1 MRLRTASLI
10 ALGLALSLPALLA
23 AAAQTDDGPAPLVAP
38 HSVDLPQ
45 DASQAIVPTLH
56 VTSREIVVD
65 VMVTDA
71 NGNAVRGLKQS
82 DFSMKE
88 DGHPQPIRS
97 FREFGAAKPLP
108 AHRLPVLPPNVY
120 TNFQETPA
128 TGPVNIILIDA
139 LHSNFVG
146 IYHALQGVSQYLNG
160 MPQGTQLA
168 IFWLS
173 ESGLHMLQGFTT
185 DPALLR
191 RAVQTLRIDI
201 GSLQDRYAMDRVTI
215 DALNQIAAY
224 VSWIKGRKNLLWFTS
239 GMPVHLIRDGGYS
252 WSSGSS
258 SDRISDS
265 LFMGTSAGPDMGMIH
280 RLMDTY
286 ELFSAEQIAVS
297 PIDPG
302 GVVGLGTGQMMAE
315 EVAEQSGGVAY
326 YNNNDLKSL
335 VAEAINDGAHFYT
348 LSYVPPRKKN
358 DGHYHSIKVG
368 LDKPDLHLV
377 YRTGYNSEDPKPP
390 EQFAGPALIKAS
402 LEGKAPMATQL
413 LFDATVRPAASTAAA
428 PAPVPAAKHK
438 SKKPVQRTPYDL
450 LYAIPQSQITF
461 ADGPDNTHN
470 ANLEFALTAY
480 DIYGKFLGR
489 HSQNVTLALT
499 DEKYL
504 RFIQAPLQ
512 FHELIYFYPGPLFL
526 RVGVLDGVSNKVG
539 TLEVS
544 VNVQKGSIAPCPPRC
559 PLPKP
564 APAPATH

>member
-1 MRLRTASLI
+1 
-10 ALGLALSLPALLA
+10 
-23 AAAQTDDGPAPLVAP
+23 
-38 HSVDLPQ
+38 
-45 DASQAIVPTLH
+45 
-56 VTSREIVVD
+56 
-65 VMVTDA
+65 
-71 NGNAVRGLKQS
+71 
-82 DFSMKE
+82 
-88 DGHPQPIRS
+88 
-97 FREFGAAKPLP
+97 
-108 AHRLPVLPPNVY
+108 
-120 TNFQETPA
+120 
-128 TGPVNIILIDA
+128 
-139 LHSNFVG
+139 
-146 IYHALQGVSQYLNG
+146 
-160 MPQGTQLA
+160 
-168 IFWLS
+168 
-173 ESGLHMLQGFTT
+173 
-185 DPALLR
+185 
-191 RAVQTLRIDI
+191 
-201 GSLQDRYAMDRVTI
+201 
-215 DALNQIAAY
+215 
-224 VSWIKGRKNLLWFTS
+224 
-239 GMPVHLIRDGGYS
+239 
-252 WSSGSS
+252 
-258 SDRISDS
+258 
-265 LFMGTSAGPDMGMIH
+265 
-280 RLMDTY
+280 MDTY

-358 DGHYHSIKVG
+358 DGHYHSIKVE

>member
-1 MRLRTASLI
+1 LILI
-10 ALGLALSLPALLA
+10 ALGLTLGLA
-23 AAAQTDDGPAPLVAP
+23 ALVTGAAQTDSTA
-38 HSVDLPQ
+38 VDQFATPPQ
-45 DASQAIVPTLH
+45 QDVPETNVPTLH
-56 VTSREIVVD
+56 VTSREIIVD

-71 NGNAVRGLKQS
+71 NGHPVRGLKRT
-82 DFSMKE
+82 DFSIEENGK
-88 DGHPQPIRS
+88 PQPIRS
-97 FREFGAAKPLP
+97 FAEFGAAKPLP

-139 LHSNFVG
+139 LHSNFVD
-146 IYHALQGVSQYLNG
+146 IYHTLQGVSQYLNG

-173 ESGLHMLQGFTT
+173 ESGLHMLRGFTT

-191 RAVQTLRIDI
+191 SAVQTLRIDI
-201 GSLQDRYAMDRVTI
+201 GSLQDRYATDRITI

-224 VSWIKGRKNLLWFTS
+224 VSWIKGRKNLLWFTP
-239 GMPVHLIRDGGYS
+239 GMPIHLTRDGGYS

-258 SDRISDS
+258 SDTISDS
-265 LFMGTSAGPDMGMIH
+265 LFMGASAGPDMGMIH

-297 PIDPG
+297 PIDPS
-302 GVVGLGTGQMMAE
+302 GVVGLDTGPMMAE

-326 YNNNDLKSL
+326 YNNNDLGSL

-358 DGHYHSIKVG
+358 DGHYHSIKVE
-368 LDKPDLHLV
+368 LDKPGLHLV

-390 EQFAGPALIKAS
+390 GQFAGPALIKAS
-402 LEGKAPMATQL
+402 LEGKSPAATQL
-413 LFDATVRPAASTAAA
+413 LFDATVRPAAPTAAA
-428 PAPVPAAKHK
+428 PAPAPAAKHK
-438 SKKPVQRTPYDL
+438 SKKPVQRIPYDL

-489 HSQNVTLALT
+489 HSQDITLALT
-499 DEKYL
+499 DEKYQ

-544 VNVQKGSIAPCPPRC
+544 INVPKASGHPSAASPAPCPPRC
-559 PLPKP
+559 PVPATDP
-564 APAPATH
+564 APTTH